1 MNPPQAARN
10 AEPAISD
17 IVMMDALPLGR
28 AIPARSRCPASR

>member
-1 MNPPQAARN
+1 MTPQQLAARK

-28 AIPARSRCPASR
+28 ALRAKQLS